1 MIIARVAAPEQP
13 SYEELLAE
21 NAVLK
26 SAVVGLSGVVEVLR
40 GQVEALKAQLSAN
53 SRNSSKPPS
62 SDGLAKPSPK
72 SLRGRSGRK
81 PGRPKGGPG
90 LTLDL
95 VAEPD
100 QVLRHRPGSCAGC
113 GSSLRDAAPVAL
125 ERRQVF
131 DVPAAAVTVTEHR
144 VVSCR
149 CACGTV
155 TAGVAP
161 AHVSKTVQ
169 YGPRITGIAVYLLH
183 GQFLSRSRTAQ
194 ALSDL
199 FGLALVP
206 STIGAMV
213 KRVVRP
219 LGPVLEQVRAAIAGA
234 PLAFFDETGMRVA
247 GPCHWLHSASTTRFS
262 LLTVHRRRGR
272 EGSDAAG
279 VLPDFTGIAAHDAWA
294 PYDTYTGATHAL
306 CNAHLL
312 RELVAVTETGR
323 DADKAWATAAIE
335 TLLALKAALERA
347 VYEAGAGP
355 VEVDTAGFHTA
366 RLTQIA
372 AHGIESTAQRET
384 TLVRKH
390 HALAVRLHARIED
403 YVRYARRPELGMF
416 FDNNPAEREIRM
428 PTNRIKISGSM
439 RTLTGARDFAAIR
452 SYTATAAKHGLG
464 NLDALIR
471 AAEGRPWTPQTT

>member
-1 MIIARVAAPEQP
+1 MTASEQP

-21 NAVLK
+21 NAALR
-26 SAVVGLSGVVEVLR
+26 SAVAELSGVVEVLR
-40 GQVEALKAQLSAN
+40 SQVEALKAQLSAN

-100 QVLRHRPGSCAGC
+100 RVIRHRPGSCAGC
-113 GSSLRDAAPVAL
+113 GSALRDAAPVAL

-155 TAGVAP
+155 TAGAAP
-161 AHVSKTVQ
+161 AYASKTVQ

-183 GQFLSRSRTAQ
+183 GQFLSRARTAQ

-199 FGLALVP
+199 FGLTLVP

-219 LGPVLEQVRAAIAGA
+219 LGPVLERVRTAIAGA

-247 GPCHWLHSASTTRFS
+247 GACHWLHSASTTRFS

-279 VLPDFTGIAAHDAWA
+279 VLPSFIGIAVHDAWA

-312 RELVAVTETGR
+312 RELLAVTETGR

-347 VYEAGAGP
+347 VHDAGGGP

-403 YVRYARRPELGMF
+403 YVRYARHPEFGMF

-428 PTNRIKISGSM
+428 PKNRIKISGSM
-439 RTLTGARDFAAIR
+439 RTLTGAREFAAIR

-464 NLDALIR
+464 VLDVLIQ
-471 AAEGRPWTPQTT
+471 AAESQPWTPQTT